1 MQHLDLAD
9 SIRNVSVPSKR
20 VGLILLFYRED
31 TQQINTPISTTFPN
45 SNHHTELSKPVELS
59 LIFVLSLFDYFRIQ
73 CATNGNK
80 AGKVVPMAWATLL
93 GCPIVIG
100 GYVVLLKMQTQTS
113 PFDNYLNTVPL
124 SFIATELA
132 LSVPA
137 MIAFQKK
144 S

>member
-1 MQHLDLAD
+1 MQHLDLVD
-9 SIRNVSVPSKR
+9 FVSNVSSKKR

-31 TQQINTPISTTFPN
+31 TQQINTLNSTTFFN
-45 SNHHTELSKPVELS
+45 SNKHTELATPVELS
-59 LIFVLSLFDYFRIQ
+59 LIFMLSLFDYFRINV
-73 CATNGNK
+73 ATQGNK
-80 AGKVVPMAWATLL
+80 KSKVVPMAWATLL

-124 SFIATELA
+124 SFIATEFA

>member
-1 MQHLDLAD
+1 MSKSALLGREQGV
-9 SIRNVSVPSKR
+9 SPRNEETSASR
-20 VGLILLFYRED
+20 AGLGCSP
-31 TQQINTPISTTFPN
+31 TAFPRRIN
-45 SNHHTELSKPVELS
+45 SNKHTELATPVELS
-59 LIFVLSLFDYFRIQ
+59 LIFMLSLFDYFRINV
-73 CATNGNK
+73 ATQGNK
-80 AGKVVPMAWATLL
+80 KSKVVPMAWATLL

-100 GYVVLLKMQTQTS
+100 GYIVLLKMQTQTS

-124 SFIATELA
+124 SFIATEFA